1 MTKSNHKIIKIET
14 DYITLGQF
22 LKFVD
27 VIDSG
32 AMAKNFILEHEILV
46 NGEDCKMRGKKLRE
60 GDLVI
65 VDDSL
70 FFEID
75 KWLLKI

>member
-1 MTKSNHKIIKIET
+1 MTKSNQKIIKIDT

-22 LKFVD
+22 LKFAD

-32 AMAKNFILEHEILV
+32 AMAKSFILEHKIFV

-60 GDLVI
+60 GDLVCI
-65 VDDSL
+65 DDSL
-70 FFEID
+70 FFEIG
-75 KWLLKI
+75 K

>member
-1 MTKSNHKIIKIET
+1 MKKSNQKIIKIDT

-22 LKFVD
+22 LKFAD

-32 AMAKNFILEHEILV
+32 AMAKSFILEHTILV

-60 GDLVI
+60 GDLI
-65 VDDSL
+65 AIDDSL
-70 FFEID
+70 FFEIGR
-75 KWLLKI
+75 